1 MTSEASLEARLLVQ
15 VPRGGAAERN
25 LRADVPPSVASGR
38 IVVEPVEPRADG
50 TLGPPQA
57 GEIVM
62 SVLSPEAL
70 RQEQEEVRDVVRG
83 AGEGDEPLVIIIE
96 AAEYL
101 REDELAVVVD
111 AASHAPRPVIVRV
124 AADA

>member
-15 VPRGGAAERN
+15 VPRGGAADRN
-25 LRADVPPSVASGR
+25 LRADMPPSVAAGL
-38 IVVEPVEPRADG
+38 IVVERIEPGADG
-50 TLGPPQA
+50 TLGPPEA
-57 GEIVM
+57 GEVVM

-70 RQEQEEVRDVVRG
+70 REQQEVRDAVRG
-83 AGEGDEPLVIIIE
+83 AGEGGEPLVIIVE

-101 REDELAVVVD
+101 REDELAAVLNAVSD
-111 AASHAPRPVIVRV
+111 ARRPVIVRV